1 MSLGFFKKKIENI
14 LPGKVSTD
22 KEELFCYGFDA
33 SSEKGTPA
41 AVVKPVNTEEVS
53 QVAQFA
59 FNNNTPIVPRGA
71 GTGMTGGAVP
81 LKDTVVLSLEGLN
94 RIIEIDEKDM
104 VAVVEPGVINA
115 HLQDKLEDA
124 GLFYPP
130 DPASMKFCTLGGNVA
145 ENAGGPRAIK
155 YGVTKDYVLG
165 LETVLPDGRV
175 LMTGGR
181 TYKGVVGY
189 DLTRLLVGSEGTLGI
204 ITKIILKV
212 LPIPEE
218 TITLLCTFQKLE
230 DAAQAISRITSLSII
245 PRTLEF
251 MDHESISAV
260 ENYKPFGLPRDAE
273 ALLLIEV
280 DGPHSAVSEDADK
293 VASACSSLGGS
304 VSIAGDMFSKQRI
317 WEARRA
323 ISPAL
328 YHIRPTKI
336 NEDIVVPRSRIPEML
351 KTLRDIAERH
361 NLIIANFGH
370 AGDGNIHVN
379 VMTDK
384 ADEEEYRRAKDSIRE
399 IFDATLKLGGTI
411 SGEHGVGLTK
421 KQYVGMELPEVSI
434 EIMRGI
440 KKVFDPKGILNPGKI
455 FPHDKSE
462 GRQIKLPGRK
472 FVPR

>member
-1 MSLGFFKKKIENI
+1 MPSGSSKKKLEHI
-14 LPGKVSTD
+14 LPGRVSTD

-33 SSEKGTPA
+33 SSLEGQPL
-41 AVVKPVNTEEVS
+41 AVISPVTSEEVS
-53 QVAQFA
+53 KAAECAFA
-59 FNNNTPIVPRGA
+59 NDISIVPRGA

-81 LKDTVVLSLEGLN
+81 LSDAVILSLEGLN
-94 RIIEIDEKDM
+94 RIIDIDEHNM

-115 HLQDKLEDA
+115 HLQEKLEDR

-175 LMTGGR
+175 FMTGSK

-204 ITKIILKV
+204 ITKIFLKV
-212 LPIPEE
+212 LPLPEE
-218 TITLLCTFQKLE
+218 TVTMLCTFSKLE
-230 DAAQAISRITSLSII
+230 DAAQTVSRITSSSII

-251 MDHESISAV
+251 MDHESIMAV
-260 ENYKPFGLPRDAE
+260 EAYRPCGLPSHAE

-280 DGPHSAVSEDADK
+280 DGLGALVSQQAEQI
-293 VASACSSLGGS
+293 ASICNSQNGS
-304 VSIAGDMFSKQRI
+304 VRIAADMYAKQRI
-317 WEARRA
+317 WEARRS

-328 YHIRPTKI
+328 YHIKPTKI
-336 NEDIVVPRSRIPEML
+336 NEDIVVPRGRIPAML
-351 KTLRDIAERH
+351 QSLREIAEKYD
-361 NLIIANFGH
+361 LTIACFGH

-384 ADEEEYRRAKDSIRE
+384 NNHDEYQKAIHSVRE
-399 IFDATLKLGGTI
+399 IFEATLKLEGTI

-421 KQYVGMELPEVSI
+421 KQYVGMELSDTSI
-434 EIMRGI
+434 EIMKKI
-440 KKVFDPKGILNPGKI
+440 KGAFDPKGILNPGKM
-455 FPHDKSE
+455 FPDK
-462 GRQIKLPGRK
+462 
-472 FVPR
+472 